1 MTEPRDRIMEKEG
14 RRLDVRLHD
23 VSSMT
28 LPGQIAVMQGK
39 RTGVVR
45 VLGEA
50 SKPPLFV
57 PTLFGV
63 FFLRWQFSARR
74 HPKYLLSQLRSVRK
88 R

>member
-45 VLGEA
+45 ALGEA
-50 SKPPLFV
+50 PRPPPFC
-57 PTLFGV
+57 
-63 FFLRWQFSARR
+63 A
-74 HPKYLLSQLRSVRK
+74 
-88 R
+88 

>member
-45 VLGEA
+45 ALGEA
-50 SKPPLFV
+50 PKPPPFC
-57 PTLFGV
+57 
-63 FFLRWQFSARR
+63 A
-74 HPKYLLSQLRSVRK
+74 
-88 R
+88 